1 MRLDTILKDFIINLT
16 SNLYTMPKVF
26 KKAGINQEQANIQI
40 NKALIIAEKTFGIH
54 RSEFLFNRN
63 PANRPAFKAKCWFI
77 WACLDLYDVP
87 TVNVQETGYLSYE
100 RIIHVTN
107 VIRESRDK
115 NDIATAKKMRQ
126 YYDEIEELCELD
138 ADYVRSV
145 S

>member
-1 MRLDTILKDFIINLT
+1 MK
-16 SNLYTMPKVF
+16 KQF
-26 KKAGINQEQANIQI
+26 KKPGMNQDEANLLID
-40 NKALIIAEKTFGIH
+40 KALIVTEKTFGIH

-63 PANRPAFKAKCWFI
+63 PNNKPAFKAKCWFV

-87 TVNVQETGYLSYE
+87 TVNVQETGYLCYE

-138 ADYVRSV
+138 AEYIRSV

>member
-1 MRLDTILKDFIINLT
+1 MK
-16 SNLYTMPKVF
+16 KQF
-26 KKAGINQEQANIQI
+26 KKPGMIQDEARLLI
-40 NKALIIAEKTFGIH
+40 DKALIITEKTFGIH

-77 WACLDLYDVP
+77 WACLDLYEVP

-138 ADYVRSV
+138 ADYIRSI